1 MENMRKRFFS
11 GRSAGAVVAAAMVAG
26 AAGALLPAPAA
37 AQDFPNKLVRI
48 VVPNSAGTILDLLSR
63 IMAPDM
69 AKSLGQPVIVENKPG
84 ANNIIGL
91 EYVAKQAPADGYTIV
106 TATVSVLATLPLLAK
121 ELRFDP
127 HNDLPPLIG
136 LVDTRSTLS
145 SSAKMPYKTF
155 REMVAHAKA
164 NPGKLNYGDPSPA
177 VRLVMEII
185 TREAG
190 INVVRVPYAAAGP
203 YQQAVAGG
211 EVQIGILGEAAVANW
226 GDKINVL
233 AVTGVNRL
241 PSLPNTP
248 TFAELGLPQVPGQ
261 STSMN
266 VRAGTPKAAT
276 DKLYAA
282 AVFALSQPEV
292 RAQFSKLQSEI
303 SIETPD
309 VAARKLAQQ
318 AKMFGDVAKAAGI
331 QPQ

>member
-1 MENMRKRFFS
+1 MASMRMPS
-11 GRSAGAVVAAAMVAG
+11 LAGRTTAAMAAATMMAG
-26 AAGALLPAPAA
+26 AAGALVSEPAG
-37 AQDFPNKLVRI
+37 AQEFPNRVVRI

-63 IMAPDM
+63 AVAPDM
-69 AKSLGQPVIVENKPG
+69 SKSLGQPVIVENKPG

-91 EYVAKQAPADGYTIV
+91 EYVAKQAPADGHTIV
-106 TATVSVLATLPLLAK
+106 TATVSVLATLPILVK
-121 ELRFDP
+121 DLRFDP

-136 LVDTRSTLS
+136 LVDSRTTLS
-145 SSAKMPYKTF
+145 ASAKMPYKTF
-155 REMVAHAKA
+155 KDMVAHAKA

-185 TREAG
+185 TRETG

-211 EVQIGILGEAAVANW
+211 EVQIGIFGEAAVKTW
-226 GDKINVL
+226 RERINVL
-233 AVTGVNRL
+233 AVTGTTRL
-241 PSLPNTP
+241 PSMPDTP

-266 VRAGTPKAAT
+266 LRAGTPKPVI

-282 AVFALSQPEV
+282 VVFALSQPEV
-292 RAQFSKLQSEI
+292 KSQFAKLQSDI
-303 SIETPD
+303 AIETPD

-318 AKMFGDVAKAAGI
+318 AKMFGDAARAAGI
-331 QPQ
+331 NPQ

>member
-1 MENMRKRFFS
+1 MANMCKPFLADKS
-11 GRSAGAVVAAAMVAG
+11 LGLLTAAAMLVAAAGV
-26 AAGALLPAPAA
+26 LAPASA
-37 AQDFPNKLVRI
+37 VAQEFPNKLVRI

-63 IMAPDM
+63 AVAPDM
-69 AKSLGQPVIVENKPG
+69 SKSLGQPVIVENKPG

-106 TATVSVLATLPLLAK
+106 TATVSVLATLPILAK
-121 ELRFDP
+121 DLRFDP

-136 LVDTRSTLS
+136 LVDSRSTLS
-145 SSAKMPYKTF
+145 ASAKMPYKTF
-155 REMVAHAKA
+155 KDMVAHAKA

-190 INVVRVPYAAAGP
+190 IDVVRVPYAAAGP

-211 EVQIGILGEAAVANW
+211 EVQIGILCEAAVKTW
-226 GDKINVL
+226 GERINVL
-233 AVTGVNRL
+233 AVTGTTRL
-241 PSLPNTP
+241 PYLPNTP

-266 VRAGTPKAAT
+266 VRAGTPKAAM

-282 AVFALSQPEV
+282 VVFALSQPEV
-292 RAQFSKLQSEI
+292 KAQFAKLQSDI

-309 VAARKLAQQ
+309 VAAKKLAQQ
-318 AKMFGDVAKAAGI
+318 AKMFGDVARAAGI